1 MRTILAKSG
10 GGGVSPT
17 RKAKVVKA
25 KKSVLQL
32 SKELIPDGKFA
43 GLSKIL
49 EPYELREAI

>member
-10 GGGVSPT
+10 GGDVSPT